1 MNERA
6 SQGGG
11 PHRWWHPLV
20 LWCPPL
26 LGVCWVLAIE
36 PGPATTPPCP
46 SMKLL
51 QVPCP
56 ACGTLRGLH
65 SLGQGE
71 WERAFALQPLLAVLL
86 ATIVTLLFAR
96 KPFWRSGAV
105 ALFGLAA
112 GLPGFLVCCS
122 LCGGR
127 HVSCCISAAWPG
139 RCNTGCSDT
148 GGYHRIPRQ
157 PSRRAIADWSTRS
170 AQDQPAPFRRFRG

>member
-26 LGVCWVLAIE
+26 LGVCWVLAVE

-65 SLGQGE
+65 ALGHGE

-86 ATIVTLLFAR
+86 ATIVALLFAR
-96 KPFWRSGAV
+96 KPVLAFWSRCSLRARRRFVWVLGV
-105 ALFGLAA
+105 LFLVWWAARIVLHQRGLA
-112 GLPGFLVCCS
+112 GPV
-122 LCGGR
+122 
-127 HVSCCISAAWPG
+127 
-139 RCNTGCSDT
+139 
-148 GGYHRIPRQ
+148 
-157 PSRRAIADWSTRS
+157 
-170 AQDQPAPFRRFRG
+170 

>member
-96 KPFWRSGAV
+96 KPVLAFWSRCSLRARRRFAWVLGV
-105 ALFGLAA
+105 LFLVWWAARIMLHQRGLA
-112 GLPGFLVCCS
+112 GPV
-122 LCGGR
+122 
-127 HVSCCISAAWPG
+127 
-139 RCNTGCSDT
+139 
-148 GGYHRIPRQ
+148 
-157 PSRRAIADWSTRS
+157 
-170 AQDQPAPFRRFRG
+170 